1 MVIMMHR
8 DAKPSTRTAP
18 VVRANQRVPF
28 RKATYEQAQD
38 RTEWVALKIAIQ
50 PTLKT
55 GELKAIIKEKFG
67 LQWQQAL
74 NYITRAK
81 KLLQQRANYT
91 KEGAKQIAVN
101 ALLDQMQ
108 NESGSVRT
116 AAIRVW
122 TDVFGFAAPARTEL
136 SGPDGGPIIT
146 ETNPLKE
153 VSTNRLRQLAEEVV
167 LPSSNGNGNEKH
179 KTASTA
185 R

>member
-1 MVIMMHR
+1 MMHR

-122 TDVFGFAAPARTEL
+122 TDVFGFQAPTQLRVGDPTGKPLAATVVA
-136 SGPDGGPIIT
+136 PIV
-146 ETNPLKE
+146 NFNFPGNQRNGALH
-153 VSTNRLRQLAEEVV
+153 
-167 LPSSNGNGNEKH
+167 NGNG
-179 KTASTA
+179 TADNKLRTA
-185 R
+185 AGKAD